1 MKTQQH
7 IKTKHWA
14 TAPTPA
20 TTPAMIQ
27 AFWHRLFR
35 ERSQHVELDWLQGFG
50 NIIYADTYA
59 SPFIIRLYHNEPKDK
74 RVAYLS
80 VTEGIVE
87 WRFGIKA
94 MGFAQCSVVTDPE
107 LIAWLDSL
115 FWWYV
120 ATQEQ
125 QKVIG
130 RPSDMR
136 RLVENRIRTLKKKQ
150 GTWKRR

>member
-7 IKTKHWA
+7 ITRTTWA
-14 TAPTPA
+14 KAPTPA

-35 ERSQHVELDWLQGFG
+35 ERTHHAELDWLQGFG

-59 SPFIIRLYHNEPKDK
+59 SPFIIRLYHSDPKDK

-87 WRFGIKA
+87 WRFGVKA
-94 MGFAQCSVVTDPE
+94 MGFERCPATTDPRLVE
-107 LIAWLDSL
+107 WLDSL
-115 FWWYV
+115 FWFYT
-120 ATQEQ
+120 ATTEQ
-125 QKVIG
+125 RQSLG
-130 RPSDMR
+130 RLTDIR
-136 RLVENRIRTLKKKQ
+136 RLVAERTLTIKKKQ
-150 GTWKRR
+150 GIWKRS